1 MATEWLPRHPIFG
14 FISDHFDGAV
24 AGARTGAPAAGTGAE
39 AAAAAA
45 AATRA
50 AAAAL
55 FRVVFH
61 APTPREFSFLNLL
74 STC

>member
-1 MATEWLPRHPIFG
+1 VATIRLPRHPIFG

-45 AATRA
+45 ATRA